1 LDSIK
6 QGKMMSSPKSITIEV
21 DGEQS
26 VYTLQGDKAE
36 KFETTMGAFEDVLAT
51 HFGVNP
57 TQNSL
62 EIVDAVAID

>member
-1 LDSIK
+1 MSKPKEIIIQVDDSK
-6 QGKMMSSPKSITIEV
+6 
-21 DGEQS
+21 S
-26 VYTLQGDKAE
+26 VYPLEGSKAD

-57 TQNSL
+57 TENSL

>member
-1 LDSIK
+1 
-6 QGKMMSSPKSITIEV
+6 MMSSPKSITIEV
-21 DGEQS
+21 DGKQS

>member
-1 LDSIK
+1 MPKPK
-6 QGKMMSSPKSITIEV
+6 QIIIQV
-21 DGEQS
+21 DDNKS
-26 VYTLQGDKAE
+26 VYPLEGDKAE

-57 TQNSL
+57 MKSSL

>member
-1 LDSIK
+1 
-6 QGKMMSSPKSITIEV
+6 MSKPNQIIIEV
-21 DGEQS
+21 DGKKS
-26 VYTLQGDKAE
+26 VYDLQGKKAE

-57 TQNSL
+57 TENSL